1 MGSRKV
7 WRITFDTSDRYKW
20 LVIASTI
27 EDAIKITKD
36 EWKRDRG
43 VTDPVIFSI
52 ELLGEVQAGT

>member
-1 MGSRKV
+1 V

-36 EWKRDRG
+36 EWKKDRG
-43 VTDPVIFSI
+43 VTDPAIFSI